1 MVRAD
6 VLLAAEAHS
15 LLAEGYDMRLVGVT
29 VAVGTALLALTAC
42 GWEVTTKQFTDDAT
56 VEQRVTSVRVAND
69 SGGVTIR
76 TGDQTTVRRT
86 VHHDDAR
93 PEATHRVEGDALV
106 LDRCP
111 VRRCW
116 IDYEVTVPAGTR
128 VLGQIDSGNVE
139 LDGVA
144 SVNIKASSG
153 KVTVRKVPGTV
164 TVAAESGSVS
174 VSDVGDAVTVR
185 ASSGSVRV
193 DNVRAAL
200 TVHAE
205 SGTIHA
211 RGVGGAADVESD
223 SGTVTVQLAEAQN
236 VRAHADSGAVN
247 VTVPR
252 AAYRLKTTTDSGEVS
267 GDVADDASGTHQLDL
282 SSDSGDIVVR
292 YA

>member
-1 MVRAD
+1 MVR
-6 VLLAAEAHS
+6 
-15 LLAEGYDMRLVGVT
+15 RLVV
-29 VAVGTALLALTAC
+29 VAVALGAGLALTAC
-42 GWEVTTKQFTDDAT
+42 GWEITTEQFTDDT
-56 VEQRVTSVRVAND
+56 RIEQRVTSVRVAND

-76 TGDQTTVRRT
+76 TGDQTSVHRT

-116 IDYEVTVPAGTR
+116 IDYEVTVPAGTK
-128 VLGQIDSGNVE
+128 VLGQIDSGSVE

-144 SVNIKASSG
+144 SVNIRSSSG
-153 KVTVRKVPGTV
+153 RVAVRNVPGTV
-164 TVAAESGSVS
+164 TVEAESGPVN

-200 TVHAE
+200 TVHAD

-211 RGVGGAADVESD
+211 RGIGGAADVESA
-223 SGTVTVQLAEAQN
+223 SGTVNVQLTSVQN
-236 VRAHADSGAVN
+236 VRAHADSGEVN

-252 AAYRLKTTTDSGEVS
+252 AAYRLKASTDSGEVS
-267 GDVADDASGTHQLDL
+267 GDVADDASGAHQLDL